1 MDFKK
6 LLQQWALLIV
16 GVFLASHMIGGIH
29 YDSAGALVAVVL
41 ILSFLN
47 VMLRPLLILFALP
60 FVVLTLGFG
69 ILIINAVLFLLVDKL
84 VPGFY
89 VDSFGSAFWGALVVS
104 FVGFIAN
111 LLLGAKNVKVEVN
124 TMNMSSQ
131 MGQSQQVRRQSLK
144 DDDVI
149 DV

>member
-6 LLQQWALLIV
+6 LLQQWVLLIV

-29 YDSAGALVAVVL
+29 HESTGALVAVVL
-41 ILSFLN
+41 ILSILN
-47 VMLRPLLILFALP
+47 VLLRPLLIFFALP

-69 ILIINAVLFLLVDKL
+69 ILVINAVLFLLVDKL

-89 VDSFGSAFWGALVVS
+89 VDGFWSAFFGALIVS
-104 FVGFIAN
+104 LVGFIAN
-111 LLLGAKNVKVEVN
+111 VLLGSRNVKVEVN
-124 TMNMSSQ
+124 AMNASQSSQ
-131 MGQSQQVRRQSLK
+131 PTSRRSIK

>member
-1 MDFKK
+1 MDLKK
-6 LLQQWALLIV
+6 LLQQWVLLIV

-29 YDSAGALVAVVL
+29 YESTGALVAVVL
-41 ILSFLN
+41 ILSILN
-47 VMLRPLLILFALP
+47 VLLRPLLIFFALP

-69 ILIINAVLFLLVDKL
+69 ILVINAVLFLLVDKL

-89 VDSFGSAFWGALVVS
+89 VDGFWSAFFGALIVS
-104 FVGFIAN
+104 LVGFIAN
-111 LLLGAKNVKVEVN
+111 VLLGSRNVKVEVN
-124 TMNMSSQ
+124 TMNASQSSQ
-131 MGQSQQVRRQSLK
+131 PTSRRSIK

>member
-1 MDFKK
+1 MDFNK
-6 LLQQWALLIV
+6 LLQQWVLLIV

-29 YDSAGALVAVVL
+29 YESTGALVAVVL
-41 ILSFLN
+41 ILSILN
-47 VMLRPLLILFALP
+47 VLLRPLLIFFALP

-69 ILIINAVLFLLVDKL
+69 ILVINAVLFLLVDKL

-89 VDSFGSAFWGALVVS
+89 VDGFWSAFFGALIVS
-104 FVGFIAN
+104 LVGFIAN
-111 LLLGAKNVKVEVN
+111 VLLGSRNVKVEVN
-124 TMNMSSQ
+124 TMNASQSSQ
-131 MGQSQQVRRQSLK
+131 PTSRRSIK